1 MVSYRLLISVG
12 LGVALALFLSVLMM
26 RGFSA
31 DSQPSTAERNLA
43 NFAKDVVVPL
53 EAKSRKNPYTSD
65 AAALQEGVQIYQ
77 QACSVCHG
85 NDGRSDIAFGRAMY
99 PPAMDLT
106 SPHVRSWSDAELFWI
121 VQNGVRLTGMPAWR
135 SMLDEAGTWKVIV
148 AMRQLQQA
156 GPKALPP
163 QRADVAPVDRKR
175 EGELIFQQ
183 ENCRGCHRIRGE
195 GGKVGPDLS
204 DEGGRNRSDAWMI
217 GHFRNPA
224 AYVKGSMMPATSN
237 LNEEQLQSLTA
248 YLQAQRTKR

>member
-1 MVSYRLLISVG
+1 MVSYRLLISIGFG
-12 LGVALALFLSVLMM
+12 LALALFLSFLVM

-31 DSQPSTAERNLA
+31 DGQPSNAERTLA

-53 EAKSRKNPYTSD
+53 EAKSRKNPYASE
-65 AAALQEGVQIYQ
+65 AAALQEGLQIYQ

-106 SPHVRSWSDAELFWI
+106 SPHVRSWSGAELFWI

-135 SMLDEAGTWKVIV
+135 SMLDEPSTWKVIV

-156 GPKALPP
+156 GPKAISPEHA
-163 QRADVAPVDRKR
+163 ADRTH

-183 ENCRGCHRIRGE
+183 ENCIGCHRIHGE
-195 GGKVGPDLS
+195 GGKVGPELS
-204 DEGGRNRSDAWMI
+204 NEGGRNRSDAWMI
-217 GHFRNPA
+217 GHFKNPA
-224 AYVKGSMMPATSN
+224 AYVAGSMMPATSN
-237 LNEEQLQSLTA
+237 LNDQQLQSLTT
-248 YLQAQRTKR
+248 YLPAQRLKH